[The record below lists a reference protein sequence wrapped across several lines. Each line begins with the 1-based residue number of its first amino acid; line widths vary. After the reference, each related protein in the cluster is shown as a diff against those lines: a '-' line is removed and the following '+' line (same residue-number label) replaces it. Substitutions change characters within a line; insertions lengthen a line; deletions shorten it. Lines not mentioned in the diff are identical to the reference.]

1 MRSHSGRL
9 TASVAALAVVALTMT
24 SPVSASADE
33 GPLQDTVGSVTDKVT
48 ATVDDTA
55 ARAADGAGTTSTQP
69 TTSSKTTKTS
79 TKRGAPTPSSDDDS
93 AGHETEDPAAPDH
106 GSATIVE
113 GGAAG
118 QDVATVG
125 DSSSTVE
132 DDDSTRS
139 DATLLALGG
148 EEVLGAHADSG
159 KEQGAHFGDPL
170 APLCE
175 GSEGQVCLRVLYAD
189 AWATDQDGTSRS
201 RSQSGVADVCLG
213 GNDSD
218 PTAACSGPVATG
230 VAGSQGQAERDQRS
244 GRTTASSSSDVAH
257 VCVQQE
263 PATGCALGAD
273 AVHSEGGSDS
283 GGTDASA
290 DRDSYLLA
298 LDAGGEEQGRVGDP
312 QAISLP
318 PECPQGSS
326 VLCVFLNQGESYV
339 AKRMAGHA
347 QEALHLSV
355 LPGNLD
361 LVVELS
367 RSESLVHN
375 DGGEQPAG
383 SGGDDTPVNGVG
395 SGGPGHPGTVAGLE
409 GLLPNT
415 GGVWS
420 GLLALGL
427 LGIGSGALLVA
438 RAQRRMAAL
447 G

>member
-9 TASVAALAVVALTMT
+9 RASVAALAVVALSIT
-24 SPVSASADE
+24 SPISASADE
-33 GPLQDTVGSVTDKVT
+33 GPLPDPLGSLADTAKS
-48 ATVDDTA
+48 TVDDTVSGLTGGGGGEAGA
-55 ARAADGAGTTSTQP
+55 AEAP
-69 TTSSKTTKTS
+69 TGKP
-79 TKRGAPTPSSDDDS
+79 APTPSSDDDS
-93 AGHETEDPAAPDH
+93 PGHETQDPAAPDH

-125 DSSSTVE
+125 DSKATVE

-148 EEVLGAHADSG
+148 QEVLGTHADSD
-159 KEQGAHFGDPL
+159 KEGEAHFGDPL
-170 APLCE
+170 APLCD
-175 GSEGQVCLRVLYAD
+175 GSSGQVCLRVLYAD
-189 AWATDQDGTSRS
+189 AWASDDGGTSRS
-201 RSQSGVADVCLG
+201 RSQSGVADICLG
-213 GNDSD
+213 GDDAD
-218 PTAACSGPVATG
+218 PSADCSGPVSTG
-230 VAGSQGQAERDQRS
+230 VAGSEGRAERDQRS
-244 GRTTASSSSDVAH
+244 GRTTASSSSDVAD
-257 VCVQQE
+257 VCVQQD

-283 GGTDASA
+283 GGASASA

-298 LDAGGEEQGRVGDP
+298 LEAGGEERGRVGDP

-318 PECPQGSS
+318 PECPEGSS

-339 AKRMAGHA
+339 AKHVAGHA

-375 DGGEQPAG
+375 DGGEQPARDA
-383 SGGDDTPVNGVG
+383 GDAPPPAGVG
-395 SGGPGHPGTVAGLE
+395 SGGPGHPGTVAGVE

-427 LGIGSGALLVA
+427 LGVGAGALLAA
-438 RAQRRMAAL
+438 RSRARVGGLA
-447 G
+447 

>member
-9 TASVAALAVVALTMT
+9 TASVAALAVVALTLT

-33 GPLQDTVGSVTDKVT
+33 GPLQDTVGSVTDEVT
-48 ATVDDTA
+48 GTVDDTVSGLADATKAPKPA
-55 ARAADGAGTTSTQP
+55 AKG
-69 TTSSKTTKTS
+69 TS
-79 TKRGAPTPSSDDDS
+79 TKGDAPATSSDDDS
-93 AGHETEDPAAPDH
+93 PGHETEDPAAPDH
-106 GSATIVE
+106 GSATIIE

-125 DSSSTVE
+125 DSTATVE

-159 KEQGAHFGDPL
+159 KEQEAHFGDPL

-189 AWATDQDGTSRS
+189 AWATDKDGTSRS

-213 GNDSD
+213 GDDAD
-218 PTAACSGPVATG
+218 PSAACSGPVATG
-230 VAGSQGQAERDQRS
+230 VAGSEGKAQRDQRS
-244 GRTTASSSSDVAH
+244 GRTTASSGSDVAD
-257 VCVQQE
+257 VCVQKD
-263 PATGCALGAD
+263 PVTGGCALGAD

-283 GGTDASA
+283 GGSRASA

-312 QAISLP
+312 QAFALP
-318 PECPQGSS
+318 PECPEGTS
-326 VLCVFLNQGESYV
+326 VLCVFMNQGESYV
-339 AKRMAGHA
+339 AKQMAGHA

-383 SGGDDTPVNGVG
+383 DSGDSGPARGVG
-395 SGGPGHPGTVAGLE
+395 SGGPGQPGSVAGVE

-427 LGIGSGALLVA
+427 LAIGSGALLAA
-438 RAQRRMAAL
+438 RAQRRVAASA
-447 G
+447 

>member
-9 TASVAALAVVALTMT
+9 RASVAALAVVALSIT

-33 GPLQDTVGSVTDKVT
+33 GPLPDPLGSLTDTAKS
-48 ATVDDTA
+48 TVDDTLPGLTGGGGGDAGA
-55 ARAADGAGTTSTQP
+55 AE
-69 TTSSKTTKTS
+69 
-79 TKRGAPTPSSDDDS
+79 APTGKPAPAPSSDDDS
-93 AGHETEDPAAPDH
+93 AGHETQDPVAPDH
-106 GSATIVE
+106 GSATIVQ

-125 DSSSTVE
+125 DSEARVGN
-132 DDDSTRS
+132 DDSTRS

-148 EEVLGAHADSG
+148 QEVLGAHADSG
-159 KEQGAHFGDPL
+159 KENEAHFGDPL

-189 AWATDQDGTSRS
+189 AWATDQDGTSSS

-213 GNDSD
+213 GDDAD
-218 PTAACSGPVATG
+218 PSAACSGPVSTG
-230 VAGSQGQAERDQRS
+230 VADSEGRAERDQRS
-244 GRTTASSSSDVAH
+244 GRTTASSSSDVAD
-257 VCVQQE
+257 VCVQAD

-283 GGTDASA
+283 GGSKATA
-290 DRDSYLLA
+290 DRDSYVLA

-312 QAISLP
+312 QAIALP
-318 PECPQGSS
+318 PGCPEGSS

-339 AKRMAGHA
+339 AKHMAGHA

-383 SGGDDTPVNGVG
+383 SAGDGPAGKGV
-395 SGGPGHPGTVAGLE
+395 STGGPGHPGTVAGVE

-427 LGIGSGALLVA
+427 LGVGSGALLAA
-438 RAQRRMAAL
+438 RGRRRVGGLA
-447 G
+447 